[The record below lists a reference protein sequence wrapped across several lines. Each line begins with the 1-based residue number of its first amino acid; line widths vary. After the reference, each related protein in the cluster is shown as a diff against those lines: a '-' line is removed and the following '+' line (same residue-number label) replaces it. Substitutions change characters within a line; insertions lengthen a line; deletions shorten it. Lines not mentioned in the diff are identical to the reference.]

1 MSAAQSTLVLLLALI
16 GTTTCLGQD
25 GTLSLS
31 SGSAA
36 PGASVTLNVSLNSS
50 TTPPA
55 SLEWTLSYSTVDFS
69 SVTIAAGPVA
79 MGANKSV
86 SCATGDG
93 KSRCIVSGLNDATIP
108 NGVVATMSLTVS
120 TSTTDTSSPLQFASD
135 VGAATGATSLAI
147 ASSGGVVTIVPALNG
162 FSCTPLAV
170 NPSTGSTC
178 TVALTAAAGS
188 GGAAIS
194 LGSSPADVAIPST
207 MTIPQGSTS
216 TTFSVTAGGVTTPTL
231 VTLTASYSGASE
243 TFGLTVNPSGAALSS
258 LSVSPST
265 IVSGQSGTGTVTLT
279 AAAPSGGAVVSLSSP
294 NAAASVPASVTVPQG
309 ATSATFSVTTGTV
322 NTATS
327 ITLTASFNGLSQTTG
342 ITVNPVAATLASI
355 SVSPSTIVSGQSGT
369 GTVTLTAAAPSGGAV
384 VSLSSP
390 NVAVSVPASVAVP
403 HGATSATFSVTTG
416 TVTTSTAVTLTAF
429 YSGGTA
435 TFGLTVNPLAA
446 AALSSLSV
454 GSSMIVGQSGSG
466 TVTLTSAAPSGGA
479 VVTLSSSNSSAASVP
494 ASVTV
499 AQGASSTTF
508 PVTAGGVTV
517 ATYVTLTAAYAGVSK
532 TVGLTVN
539 ATPAA
544 AGISYVQGNYATP
557 QTPQT
562 QVSVK
567 FPAAQAPGDV
577 NVVVV
582 GWNDSTAVVNAVTD
596 SSGNTYS
603 LAVGP
608 TVLNGSLSQSIYYA
622 TNIMGCGA
630 GANIV
635 TVTFS
640 VAAAYPDIRI
650 LEYNGINANNP
661 VDVSVANS
669 GRSRSGKSGSVTT
682 TNADDLL
689 FAADIVGTFTA
700 KAGAGFTARTIT
712 LPDGDIVEDR
722 TVTAT
727 GNYSA
732 TVPLDKNGPWIMQL
746 IAFRAAQ

>member
-1 MSAAQSTLVLLLALI
+1 
-16 GTTTCLGQD
+16 
-25 GTLSLS
+25 
-31 SGSAA
+31 
-36 PGASVTLNVSLNSS
+36 
-50 TTPPA
+50 
-55 SLEWTLSYSTVDFS
+55 
-69 SVTIAAGPVA
+69 
-79 MGANKSV
+79 
-86 SCATGDG
+86 
-93 KSRCIVSGLNDATIP
+93 
-108 NGVVATMSLTVS
+108 
-120 TSTTDTSSPLQFASD
+120 
-135 VGAATGATSLAI
+135 
-147 ASSGGVVTIVPALNG
+147 
-162 FSCTPLAV
+162 
-170 NPSTGSTC
+170 
-178 TVALTAAAGS
+178 
-188 GGAAIS
+188 
-194 LGSSPADVAIPST
+194 
-207 MTIPQGSTS
+207 
-216 TTFSVTAGGVTTPTL
+216 
-231 VTLTASYSGASE
+231 
-243 TFGLTVNPSGAALSS
+243 
-258 LSVSPST
+258 
-265 IVSGQSGTGTVTLT
+265 
-279 AAAPSGGAVVSLSSP
+279 
-294 NAAASVPASVTVPQG
+294 
-309 ATSATFSVTTGTV
+309 
-322 NTATS
+322 
-327 ITLTASFNGLSQTTG
+327 
-342 ITVNPVAATLASI
+342 
-355 SVSPSTIVSGQSGT
+355 
-369 GTVTLTAAAPSGGAV
+369 
-384 VSLSSP
+384 
-390 NVAVSVPASVAVP
+390 
-403 HGATSATFSVTTG
+403 VTTG